1 MMPYFAAILLMVTNL
16 MILTFL
22 AKTVLMAGMAVNL
35 DEISRMFI
43 ISIMFHVYMIGLVTG
58 KITEE
63 SISAGF
69 KHSTLLVIIGLI
81 STFIPNVIKI

>member
-1 MMPYFAAILLMVTNL
+1 
-16 MILTFL
+16 
-22 AKTVLMAGMAVNL
+22 
-35 DEISRMFI
+35 
-43 ISIMFHVYMIGLVTG
+43 MIGLVTG

-69 KHSTLLVIIGLI
+69 KHSTLLVIIGLT